1 MCKSISSGEF
11 SHYHLNDS
19 ILRKRKTTT
28 VALVQYNIGMS
39 SSFRSFETK
48 WNECRV
54 DITVVVWFWF
64 DDDGDVDEDGK
75 MKK

>member
-1 MCKSISSGEF
+1 MTLFYEEEKLPL
-11 SHYHLNDS
+11 YLWYN
-19 ILRKRKTTT
+19 
-28 VALVQYNIGMS
+28 NIGMS

-48 WNECRV
+48 WNGCRV

-64 DDDGDVDEDGK
+64 DNDGDAEEDGK

>member
-1 MCKSISSGEF
+1 
-11 SHYHLNDS
+11 
-19 ILRKRKTTT
+19 
-28 VALVQYNIGMS
+28 MS

-48 WNECRV
+48 WNVCRV